1 MKKILVRVGV
11 AVATFLVVVLMFLL
25 GCVFVLEKGPSQKAT
40 ELFVNSA
47 LETSAGKF
55 LARIFIPGN
64 ELEAMV
70 NSNSVSSVDEVT
82 DSSLLDFIGG
92 TENDDTKEEAVSGE
106 PIEIKDVS
114 GPTYNGKMMIVKD
127 PSRVTVGVSGEYGE
141 GYYGKTVM
149 QIAQKYEAV
158 AAVNGGGFEDPGGHG
173 SGGTPIGL
181 VISNGELKFGKPEQ
195 TYEVIGFDKNNV
207 LVVGKMTAQSAL
219 DRGVRDAI
227 SFGPILIVNGKSVV
241 VNGSGSGLNP
251 RSAIGQRSDGSI
263 LLLVLDGRQVNSIG
277 ATYADVIEI
286 MQSYGAVN
294 AANLDGGS
302 SSIMY
307 YKGEYITSSCSIYG
321 PRRLPTTIIV
331 K

>member
-1 MKKILVRVGV
+1 MKKILTRI
-11 AVATFLVVVLMFLL
+11 AVSIVTLLVVILLFLL
-25 GCVFVLEKGPSQKAT
+25 GCVFILEKGPSPKAA

-55 LARIFIPGN
+55 LAGIFVSKD

-70 NSNSVSSVDEVT
+70 NSNSIVSADDVT
-82 DSSLLDFIGG
+82 DSSLLDFGDG
-92 TENDDTKEEAVSGE
+92 QDKESREQTDEAA
-106 PIEIKDVS
+106 IEIKDIS
-114 GPTYNGKMMIVKD
+114 GSTYNGKMMIVKD
-127 PSRVTVGVSGEYGE
+127 PSRVTVGISGEYGE

-181 VISNGELKFGKPEQ
+181 VISNSELKYGKLEQ
-195 TYEVIGFDKNNV
+195 TYEIIGFDKSNV
-207 LVVGKMTAQSAL
+207 LVVGKMTAQAAL

-227 SFGPILIVNGKSVV
+227 SFGPTLIVNGKSVV

>member
-1 MKKILVRVGV
+1 MKK
-11 AVATFLVVVLMFLL
+11 VLMRIVVSIVTFFIIILLFLL
-25 GCVFVLEKGPSQKAT
+25 GCVFILEKGPSPKAT

-55 LARIFIPGN
+55 LAKIFISGD

-70 NSNSVSSVDEVT
+70 NSNSVISANEVT
-82 DSSLLDFIGG
+82 DSTLLDFAGSQAP
-92 TENDDTKEEAVSGE
+92 DKEEQASGE
-106 PIEIKDVS
+106 AIEIIDVS

-127 PSRVTVGVSGEYGE
+127 PSRVTVGISGEYGE

-149 QIAQKYEAV
+149 QIAQKYDAV

-181 VISNGELKFGKPEQ
+181 VISNSELKYGNPEQ
-195 TYEVIGFDKNNV
+195 TYEIIGFDKSDV
-207 LVVGKMTAQSAL
+207 LVVGKMTAQAAL

-227 SFGPILIVNGKSVV
+227 SFGPTLIVNGNSVV

>member
-1 MKKILVRVGV
+1 MKKILTRI
-11 AVATFLVVVLMFLL
+11 AVSVVTFLLVILLFLL
-25 GCVFVLEKGPSQKAT
+25 GCVFILEKGPSQKAT

-55 LARIFIPGN
+55 LAKIFISSE

-70 NSNSVSSVDEVT
+70 NSNSVISADEVT
-82 DSSLLDFIGG
+82 DSSLLDFAGSQETESKEQTGG
-92 TENDDTKEEAVSGE
+92 EA
-106 PIEIKDVS
+106 IEIKDVS
-114 GPTYNGKMMIVKD
+114 GSTYNGKMMIVKD
-127 PSRVTVGVSGEYGE
+127 PSRVTVGISGEYGE

-173 SGGTPIGL
+173 SGGTPVGL
-181 VISNGELKFGKPEQ
+181 VISNNELKYGNPEQ
-195 TYEVIGFDKNNV
+195 TYEIIGFDKSNV
-207 LVVGKMTAQSAL
+207 LVVGKMTAQAAL

-227 SFGPILIVNGKSVV
+227 SFGPTLIVNGKSVV

-251 RSAIGQRSDGSI
+251 RSAIGQKSDGSI